1 MSSCESKFGL
11 YQLILNQTLGFYRK
25 GKLDEAEECLGQ
37 IREIIA
43 DSQHPEDLGFLCYLE
58 FYRAFC
64 AQDYPPALLSLDQ
77 AELHFDT
84 LNSPSRS
91 VLIRHYRA
99 FTYFSMKEYEEA
111 ATLYR
116 LALDKMDD
124 SVDANTRCSVLNNL
138 GECYTYLGKFHL
150 ALEYCYRAMQ
160 LRREHCLPGIGSS
173 CYNLAIIY
181 TELQEYDK
189 SIEYGNQ
196 ALEYF
201 RKEPDQRNLAKILNV
216 LGIAFASIGDF
227 AQGLSCFKESLQIRE
242 DKQENTAVA
251 LVLNGIGNLYYQQKD
266 YGNALI
272 YHKRALEIRQT
283 LSDSDYIASSLLNL
297 GKTSLRLKQPQEAM
311 DYLQQALACQIKR
324 PVILADVYR
333 YLSQAFAALEDAPQA
348 LAFLEEYLSRV
359 KTLWEE
365 EKSAN
370 LAEMKTKLELDKREQ
385 ELEHIRIKNIAL
397 EEKNLLIES
406 QKAALET
413 TLADL
418 RKSELKLSFVKKEL
432 SQHTGYHRIVG
443 VSEAMRNILEL
454 MQKVAYTD
462 DTSVLITGESG
473 TGKELVARGIHEMS
487 SRKSHYF
494 YAVNA
499 SAVSSTLF
507 ESEFFGHEKGAFT
520 GADSMKPGWFEV
532 ANNGTLFL
540 DEIGNMPIDQQIKLL
555 RALDGR
561 NIIRVGARRE
571 IAVNIRV
578 ISATNVNLAELIE
591 QKAFR
596 TDLYHRLAVFVINI
610 PPLRERK
617 EDIPVLTEHF
627 VRYYQQKLKKKV
639 LRIDPEVYSTLS
651 RYHFPGNVREL
662 ANMVEKGMIMCDSQC
677 LQIKHFTLHDVKAG
691 VAAADPAIYPLQEL
705 EKTMLIKALLSTG
718 FNQAKAASLLGISAK
733 GVERRISKFKIR
745 KEDYIIG
752 S

>member
-1 MSSCESKFGL
+1 MSVNESKFGL
-11 YQLILNQTLGFYRK
+11 YQLILNSALNFYRR
-25 GKLDEAEECLGQ
+25 GKLDDGDKCIGQ
-37 IREIIA
+37 MREIIA
-43 DSQHPEDLGFLCYLE
+43 DSQHPEDLGFLYYLE
-58 FYRAFC
+58 FYRYFC
-64 AQDYPPALLSLDQ
+64 SQDYPTALSLLDK
-77 AELHFDT
+77 AEIYFEQLD
-84 LNSPSRS
+84 NPSRS

-99 FTYFSMKEYEEA
+99 FTYFNMKEYEQA

-116 LALDKMDD
+116 LALDNMDD
-124 SVDANTRCSVLNNL
+124 SVNIDTRCAVLNNL

-150 ALEYCYRAMQ
+150 ALEYCYRAMK
-160 LRREHCLPGIGSS
+160 LRREHSLPGIGSS

-181 TELQEYDK
+181 TELQEYDH
-189 SIEYGNQ
+189 SIDFGNQ
-196 ALEYF
+196 AIEVF
-201 RKEPDQRNLAKILNV
+201 RQEEDKRNLAKMLNV
-216 LGIAFASIGDF
+216 LGIAYASIGNYE
-227 AQGLSCFKESLQIRE
+227 QGLSCFNESLQIRE
-242 DKQENTAVA
+242 DNQENTAVA
-251 LVLNGIGNLYYQQKD
+251 LVLNGIGNLYYQQED
-266 YGNALI
+266 YVNALT
-272 YHKRALEIRQT
+272 YHKKALQIRQT
-283 LSDSDYIASSLLNL
+283 LNDSDYIASSLLNL
-297 GKTSLRLKQPQEAM
+297 GKSSLMLKKPQDAVNH
-311 DYLQQALACQIKR
+311 LQEALACGIKR
-324 PVILADVYR
+324 PVILAEVYH
-333 YLSQAFAALEDAPQA
+333 
-348 LAFLEEYLSRV
+348 YLSRAFGALGDSAQALEYLNEYLTRI

-365 EKSAN
+365 EKSSN

-385 ELEHIRIKNIAL
+385 ELEHIRTINSELEKKNH
-397 EEKNLLIES
+397 LIES
-406 QKAALET
+406 QKAALEN

-418 RKSELKLSFVKKEL
+418 RKSELKLSFVKNEL
-432 SQHTGYHRIVG
+432 SQHTGYNRIVG
-443 VSEAMRNILEL
+443 VSEAMKNILEL
-454 MQKVAYTD
+454 MRKVAYTD

-540 DEIGNMPIDQQIKLL
+540 DEIGNMPVDQQIKLL

-578 ISATNVNLAELIE
+578 ISATNVNLEELIE

-596 TDLYHRLAVFVINI
+596 SDLYHRLAVFVINI
-610 PPLRERK
+610 PPLRERR

-627 VRYYQQKLKKKV
+627 VRYYQQKLKKSV
-639 LRIDPEVYSTLS
+639 RRIDPEVYNALS

-677 LQIKHFTLHDVKAG
+677 LQIKHFAMHEAKPGIV
-691 VAAADPAIYPLQEL
+691 VAENHIYPLHEM
-705 EKTMLIKALLSTG
+705 EKTMLVKALLSTG
-718 FNQAKAASLLGISAK
+718 FNQAKAANLLGISAK
-733 GVERRISKFKIR
+733 GVERRVSKFKIR
-745 KEDYIIG
+745 KEDYLID

>member
-1 MSSCESKFGL
+1 MSICESKFSL
-11 YQLILNQTLGFYRK
+11 YQLVLSSAMNFYNK
-25 GKLDEAEECLGQ
+25 GKLDDGDKCIQ
-37 IREIIA
+37 QMRETIGY
-43 DSQHPEDLGFLCYLE
+43 SQHPEDLGFLAYME

-64 AQDYPPALLSLDQ
+64 IQDYPAALLLLDE
-77 AELHFDT
+77 AEIHFEK
-84 LNSPSRS
+84 LNNPSRS
-91 VLIRHYRA
+91 VIIRHYRA
-99 FTYFSMKEYEEA
+99 FTYSNLKEYEKA
-111 ATLYR
+111 ANLYK
-116 LALDKMDD
+116 LALDNLDD
-124 SVDANTRCSVLNNL
+124 SVSTDTRCAVLNNL

-150 ALEYCYRAMQ
+150 ALKYCDQAMK
-160 LRREHCLPGIGSS
+160 LRTKHSLPGIGSS

-189 SIEYGNQ
+189 SIDFGIQ
-196 ALEYF
+196 ALELF
-201 RKEPDQRNLAKILNV
+201 RKAPDKRKVANILNV
-216 LGIAFASIGDF
+216 LGIAYAAIGDY
-227 AQGLSCFKESLQIRE
+227 ALGLSCFHESLQIRE
-242 DKQENTAVA
+242 DNQENTAVA
-251 LVLNGIGNLYYQQKD
+251 LVLNGIGNLYYLQED
-266 YGNALI
+266 FANALI
-272 YHKRALEIRQT
+272 FHKRALQIRRT
-283 LSDSDYIASSLLNL
+283 LSDSDYTASSLLSL
-297 GKTSLRLKQPQEAM
+297 GKTCLMLQEPQEAVN
-311 DYLQQALACQIKR
+311 YLQEALTCDIKR
-324 PVILADVYR
+324 AMIHASVYN
-333 YLSQAFAALEDAPQA
+333 YLSQAFAALGDSDKAYCFQSD
-348 LAFLEEYLSRV
+348 YLNRV
-359 KTLWEE
+359 KVLWEE

-370 LAEMKTKLELDKREQ
+370 LAEMKTKLELDKREH
-385 ELEHIRIKNIAL
+385 ELELSRTKNIEL

-406 QKAALET
+406 QKAVLES

-432 SQHTGYHRIVG
+432 SRQTGYNRIVG

-520 GADSMKPGWFEV
+520 GADAMKPGWFEV

-540 DEIGNMPIDQQIKLL
+540 DEIGNMPTDQQIKLL

-596 TDLYHRLAVFVINI
+596 SDLFHRLAVFVINI
-610 PPLRERK
+610 PPLREHRD
-617 EDIPVLTEHF
+617 DIPVLIEHF
-627 VRYYQQKLKKKV
+627 VRYYQLKLKKNV
-639 LRIDPEVYSTLS
+639 LRIDPEVYSALS
-651 RYHFPGNVREL
+651 HYHFPGNVREL
-662 ANMVEKGMIMCDSQC
+662 ANMVEKSMIMCDSQC
-677 LQIKHFTLHDVKAG
+677 LQLKHFTLQNAKTGV
-691 VAAADPAIYPLQEL
+691 VAAENVIYPLHEL
-705 EKTMLIKALLSTG
+705 EKTMLVKALLSTG
-718 FNQAKAASLLGISAK
+718 FNQAKAANLLGISAK
-733 GVERRISKFKIR
+733 GVERRVSKFKIR
-745 KEDYIIG
+745 KEDYII
-752 S
+752 SS